1 MVLAGRLPPAA
12 MFPAGRPELR
22 TRYLDLASGLR
33 VRAVECGDTNAPLVL
48 LVPGWG
54 CSTYV
59 FRENLVPLSDAGYH
73 VVSVDLKGHGLSD
86 KPVAAAEYHLEP
98 MRLHLTQILESLGK
112 PAIVCG
118 LSMGAALSAHVAY
131 ASPEFVRAVVMAS
144 PIGFSGVRG
153 LTAARVVTASPVTPL
168 LPRIADRKVI
178 ELVLNLVNGKLRSI
192 TPQDVDEFWAPTQFP
207 EFTLAMR
214 HLLHKFTWRAPFPKL
229 PVPALLISGT
239 RDRFVSR
246 ESLESCCMT
255 LPGMRHIEI
264 KNAGHVVYDEAAPIV
279 NKALLEFFEGLT
291 NDRSQV

>member
-33 VRAVECGDTNAPLVL
+33 VRAVESGDSSAPLVL
-48 LVPGWG
+48 FVPGWA

-59 FRENLVPLSDAGYH
+59 FRENLVPIARAGYH
-73 VVSVDLKGHGLSD
+73 VVAVDLKGHGLSD
-86 KPVAAAEYHLEP
+86 KPTAISEYRLEP
-98 MRLHLTQILESLGK
+98 MRLHLTQILETLGE

-118 LSMGAALSAHVAY
+118 LSMGAALSAHVA
-131 ASPEFVRAVVMAS
+131 ASSPERVRGLVMVS
-144 PIGFSGVRG
+144 PVGFSGVPG
-153 LTAARVVTASPVTPL
+153 LVAVRVATASPLAPL

-178 ELVLNLVNGKLRSI
+178 ELMLNLVNGKLRSI
-192 TPQDVDEFWAPTQFP
+192 TSRDVDEYWAPTQFP

-214 HLLHKFTWRAPFPKL
+214 HLLHKFTWRATFPAL
-229 PVPALLISGT
+229 TVPALLISGT

-246 ESLESCCMT
+246 EALNGCCMT

-264 KNAGHVVYDEAAPIV
+264 ENAGHVVYDEAPLKV
-279 NKALLEFFEGLT
+279 NRELLEFFGKL
-291 NDRSQV
+291 V